1 MENRII
7 ESNNNG
13 KWRLFYSESLKKYYA
28 LYTRDSEENI
38 QFDITGMPHSAVEGR
53 MFGLSTME
61 FGSKESAVDYIKKAN
76 KKISNSIIELD
87 AENEKFNTEVKE
99 RITTELLEIKESEEK
114 KKVYLIVEEKF
125 DGYIIDRISGSLDIA
140 KSYIEER
147 NKVTFATFVIIPINT
162 NGILFHNERGGDVTD
177 TIKNVFNHRFFGSE
191 LVI

>member
-1 MENRII
+1 MFDLG
-7 ESNNNG
+7 G
-13 KWRLFYSESLKKYYA
+13 KNALVTGASGGLGGAIARSLHEQGARVVLSGTKAEA
-28 LYTRDSEENI
+28 LNSVQVELGEGSFVVPANLSD
-38 QFDITGMPHSAVEGR
+38 PAVPAT
-53 MFGLSTME
+53 L
-61 FGSKESAVDYIKKAN
+61 
-76 KKISNSIIELD
+76 
-87 AENEKFNTEVKE
+87 
-99 RITTELLEIKESEEK
+99 IKESEEK